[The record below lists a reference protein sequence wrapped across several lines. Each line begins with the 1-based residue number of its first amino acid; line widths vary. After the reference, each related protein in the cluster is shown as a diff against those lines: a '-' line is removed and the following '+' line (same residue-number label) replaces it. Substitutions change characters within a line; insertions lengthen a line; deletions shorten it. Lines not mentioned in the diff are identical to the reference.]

1 MEHINYCQ
9 TDHLTEV
16 KTIKKYISLGLQKGG
31 RDHLILVIFAVTE
44 GNDFGTLRDDCLIE
58 VQI

>member
-1 MEHINYCQ
+1 MGHINYCQ

-16 KTIKKYISLGLQKGG
+16 KTIKIFHWGCRKGG